1 MGLWSPPGRRGGSGD
16 FISVHMR
23 CGDGDGDD
31 DGDGDGDD
39 DGDGDGDDD
48 GDGDGDDG
56 RDGGVNCV
64 GLFSG

>member
-1 MGLWSPPGRRGGSGD
+1 M
-16 FISVHMR
+16 HMR
-23 CGDGDGDD
+23 C
-31 DGDGDGDD
+31 GDGDGDD

-64 GLFSG
+64 GLFSGLVWLIKCVLVSLIRCGRS